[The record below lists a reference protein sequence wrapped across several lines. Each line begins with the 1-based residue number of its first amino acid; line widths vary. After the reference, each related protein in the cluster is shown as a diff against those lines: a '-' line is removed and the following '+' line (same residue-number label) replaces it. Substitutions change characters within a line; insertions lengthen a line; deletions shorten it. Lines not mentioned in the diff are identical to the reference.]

1 MFALACILLAACGAP
16 EGGPKTG
23 TQAPRFEAHYLD
35 GSTRRFPEDYA
46 GQPVILDF
54 WAEWCRYCPDSMQRI
69 EHARRKYAAT
79 GLEVLAVNVGEDHAT
94 AAAFIDRLGVGYSA
108 VLDPERTITA
118 QYGVKGLPVTFFIAR
133 NGQISGRIIG
143 AGNDKTLAVQLS
155 RILPDR
161 ALDKS
166 QGDAD

>member
-1 MFALACILLAACGAP
+1 M
-16 EGGPKTG
+16 
-23 TQAPRFEAHYLD
+23 
-35 GSTRRFPEDYA
+35 
-46 GQPVILDF
+46 
-54 WAEWCRYCPDSMQRI
+54 
-69 EHARRKYAAT
+69 
-79 GLEVLAVNVGEDHAT
+79 
-94 AAAFIDRLGVGYSA
+94 
-108 VLDPERTITA
+108 LDPERTITA

>member
-54 WAEWCRYCPDSMQRI
+54 WADWCRYCANSMTRI
-69 EHARRKYAAT
+69 DRAWREHAAS
-79 GLEVLAVNVGEDHAT
+79 GLSVLAVNVAQDRAT
-94 AAAFIDRLGVGYSA
+94 ATAFIERLGVGYSA
-108 VLDPERTITA
+108 VLDPESRITR
-118 QYGVKGLPVTFFIAR
+118 QYGVKGLPMTIFVDR
-133 NGQISGRIIG
+133 NGLISGKVIG
-143 AGNDKTLAVQLS
+143 EVDDKLLAIQLE
-155 RILPDR
+155 RILPK
-161 ALDKS
+161 A
-166 QGDAD
+166 Q